1 MSENTDHTKVSET
14 NHQKTKR
21 AKTPNLLQMEAV
33 ECGAA
38 TLSMVLGYYG
48 KYLPLEQLRY
58 DCDVTRDGSKAS
70 NILKA
75 ARKHDLKAKGY
86 RKDPEELLSMK
97 LPAIVHW
104 NFNHFVVLEGM
115 DLKKNKVFLNDPAV
129 GHRVVSYE
137 EFDEAFTG
145 VVLTFEPDDTFEK
158 GGRKPQIWSAI
169 WERIQGYKRDLLFV
183 ILVGL
188 LMIVPGLAIPVFLQL
203 FVDEILVEGLNDWFI
218 PLLIGMGIAALLRG
232 MLEWLKNRYLLRLE
246 TKMSLA
252 TSAKFFWHVL
262 RLPVDFFQQRYAG
275 DIGSRVDTNDDV
287 AELLSRQFARNFLDL
302 LLIVFFFLIMLQY
315 DVVLSLVGLGFAALN
330 ILALRLVADKREE
343 SYSQFQQAEGKL
355 TGVAMSGLQMIETIK
370 ASGGEDDFFR
380 KWAGYMTKVVNAEQ
394 RNAAWGLFL
403 NAVPT
408 ILSAFTTIT
417 ILTLGSLRVMDGYMT
432 IGMLVAFQSLMSS
445 FSEPV
450 ENLVGLGGKLQE
462 AKGDMNRLD
471 DIMKAPI
478 DPQTE
483 QNAHKFEHGTN
494 FDFNIITKKLEGYV
508 EFRNVTFGYSR
519 YAEPLIEDFSLRI
532 EPGERVA
539 LVGGSGSGKS
549 TLAKLLAGLY
559 EPWSGEI
566 LLDGKPRKQ
575 IPREVI
581 NNSLAMV
588 DQDIFLFE
596 GTTKDILTLWDN
608 TIPDQLITQA
618 AKDALI
624 HDVIGSRK
632 DGYEGLI
639 AEGGKNLSGGQRQ
652 RLEIARALVGNPS
665 ILILDEA
672 TSALDPITEKE
683 IENNIRRRSCSVM
696 VVAHRLSTIRDSD
709 EIIVLRYGKIVERG
723 THEELKA
730 IDKAYAALIKM

>member
-1 MSENTDHTKVSET
+1 MSEQKINTTAKV
-14 NHQKTKR
+14 QKTKR

-38 TLSMVLGYYG
+38 SLAMVLGHYG

-75 ARKHDLKAKGY
+75 ARKYGLKAKGY
-86 RKDPEELLSMK
+86 RKDPEELLQM
-97 LPAIVHW
+97 PMPTIIHW
-104 NFNHFVVLEGM
+104 NFNHFLVLEGINRSK
-115 DLKKNKVFLNDPAV
+115 DRVYINDPAQ
-129 GHRVVSYE
+129 GHRVVSYA

-145 VVLTFEPDDTFEK
+145 VALTFEPEPHFTK
-158 GGRKPQIWSAI
+158 GGRKPQIWHAVR
-169 WERIQGYKRDLLFV
+169 ERIKGYKKDLLFV
-183 ILVGL
+183 VLVGL
-188 LMIVPGLAIPVFLQL
+188 LMVVPGLAIPVFLQL
-203 FVDEILVEGLNDWFI
+203 FVDEILVEGLNDWLI
-218 PLLIGMGIAALLRG
+218 PLIMGMGVAALLQG
-232 MLEWLKNRYLLRLE
+232 VLEWLKNRYLLRLE

-252 TSAKFFWHVL
+252 TSSRFFWHVL

-275 DIGSRVDTNDDV
+275 DIGSRVETNSDV
-287 AELLSRQFARNFLDL
+287 SELLSRQFARNFLDL
-302 LLIVFFFLIMLQY
+302 LLIVFFFVIMLQY
-315 DVVLSLVGLGFAALN
+315 DLVLSLVGLGFALVN
-330 ILALRLVADKREE
+330 ILALRLVAEKREE

-394 RNAAWGLFL
+394 KNASWGIFL

-408 ILSAFTTIT
+408 VLSALTTIT
-417 ILTLGSLRVMDGYMT
+417 ILTLGSIRVMDGYMT
-432 IGMLVAFQSLMSS
+432 IGMLVAFQSLMAS

-450 ENLVGLGGKLQE
+450 ENLVNLGGKLQE

-478 DPQTE
+478 DEQTE
-483 QNAHKFEHGTN
+483 QNAHKFEHGQS
-494 FDFNIITKKLEGYV
+494 FDYSIITKKLEGYI

-519 YAEPLIEDFSLRI
+519 YAEPLIEDFNLKI

-559 EPWSGEI
+559 QPWSGEI
-566 LLDGKPRKQ
+566 LLDGKPRNS
-575 IPREVI
+575 IPREVV

-596 GTTKDILTLWDN
+596 GATKEILTLWDN
-608 TIPDQLITQA
+608 TIPDYLITQA
-618 AKDALI
+618 AKDACI

-632 DGYEGLI
+632 DGYEGYI
-639 AEGGKNLSGGQRQ
+639 AEAGKNLSGGQRQ

-665 ILILDEA
+665 VLVLDEA
-672 TSALDPITEKE
+672 TSALDPLTEKE
-683 IENNIRRRSCSVM
+683 IENNIRRRSCSVL

-730 IDKAYAALIKM
+730 KEAAYAALIKM

>member
-1 MSENTDHTKVSET
+1 MSEESPQVLP
-14 NHQKTKR
+14 QKHKSKR

-38 TLSMVLGYYG
+38 TLSMVLGHYG
-48 KYLPLEQLRY
+48 KFLPLEQLRY

-75 ARKHDLKAKGY
+75 ARKHGLKAKGY
-86 RKDPEELLSMK
+86 RKDPEDLLQMS
-97 LPAIVHW
+97 LPVIIHW
-104 NFNHFVVLEGM
+104 NFNHFVVLEGI
-115 DLKKNKVFLNDPAV
+115 DLKKDRVYLNDPAV
-129 GHRVVSYE
+129 GHRVVSYK

-145 VVLTFEPDDTFEK
+145 VVLTFEPEESFEK
-158 GGRKPQIWSAI
+158 GGRKPKVWHAI
-169 WERIQGYKRDLLFV
+169 WERINGYKKDLLYV
-183 ILVGL
+183 ALVGL
-188 LMIVPGLAIPVFLQL
+188 LMIIPGLAIPVFLQL
-203 FVDEILVEGLNDWFI
+203 FVDEILVEGLHDWFA
-218 PLLIGMGIAALLRG
+218 PLLIGMGLAALLQG
-232 MLEWLKNRYLLRLE
+232 ILEWVKNHYLLRLE

-252 TSAKFFWHVL
+252 TSARFFWHIL

-275 DIGSRVDTNDDV
+275 DIGSRIETNDDV

-302 LLIVFFFLIMLQY
+302 LLIVFFFVIMLQY
-315 DVVLSLVGLGFAALN
+315 DVLLSLVGLGLATIN
-330 ILALRLVADKREE
+330 IVALRLVANRREE
-343 SYSQFQQAEGKL
+343 SYSQFQQAEGKM

-394 RNAAWGLFL
+394 RNAGWGIFL

-408 ILSAFTTIT
+408 VLSALTTIT
-417 ILTLGSLRVMDGYMT
+417 ILTLGSLQVMDGYMT
-432 IGMLVAFQSLMSS
+432 IGMLVAFQSLMNS
-445 FSEPV
+445 FSEPI

-478 DPQTE
+478 DAQTE
-483 QNAHKFEHGTN
+483 QNAYKFEYGQN
-494 FDFNIITKKLEGYV
+494 FDYNIITRKLEGYV
-508 EFRNVTFGYSR
+508 EFHNVTFGYSR
-519 YAEPLIEDFSLRI
+519 YAEPLIEDFSLKI

-566 LLDGKPRKQ
+566 LLDGVPRKQ
-575 IPREVI
+575 LPREVI
-581 NNSLAMV
+581 NNSLGMV

-596 GTTKDILTLWDN
+596 GTTKEILTLWDN

-632 DGYEGLI
+632 DGYEGYI

-652 RLEIARALVGNPS
+652 RLEIARTLVNNPS
-665 ILILDEA
+665 VLILDEA
-672 TSALDPITEKE
+672 TSALDPLTEKE
-683 IENNIRRRSCSVM
+683 IENNIRRRSCSVL

-730 IDKAYAALIKM
+730 KEGAYAALIKM

>member
-1 MSENTDHTKVSET
+1 MNESTDHI
-14 NHQKTKR
+14 QKTKR

-75 ARKHDLKAKGY
+75 ARKHGLKAKGY
-86 RKDPEELLSMK
+86 RRDPEELLEMS
-97 LPAIVHW
+97 LPAIIHW
-104 NFNHFVVLEGM
+104 NFNHFVVLEGI
-115 DLKKNKVFLNDPAV
+115 DLKKDKVFLNDPAI

-137 EFDEAFTG
+137 AFDEAFTG
-145 VVLTFEPDDTFEK
+145 VVLTFEPEPTFEK
-158 GGRKPQIWSAI
+158 GGRKPQIWHAI
-169 WERIQGYKRDLLFV
+169 RERIQGYQKDLLFV

-188 LMIVPGLAIPVFLQL
+188 LLLVPGLAIPVFLQL
-203 FVDEILVEGLNDWFI
+203 FVDEILVEGLHDWFT
-218 PLLIGMGIAALLRG
+218 PLLIGMGVAALLRG
-232 MLEWLKNRYLLRLE
+232 VLEWIKNRYLLRLE

-252 TSAKFFWHVL
+252 TSSRFFWHVL

-275 DIGSRVDTNDDV
+275 DIASRVDTNDDV

-315 DVVLSLVGLGFAALN
+315 DVILSLIGLGFAALN
-330 ILALRLVADKREE
+330 ILALRLVANKREE

-355 TGVAMSGLQMIETIK
+355 TGVATNGLQMIETIK

-403 NAVPT
+403 SAVPT
-408 ILSAFTTIT
+408 VLSAFTTIT

-432 IGMLVAFQSLMSS
+432 IGMLVAFQSLMHS
-445 FSEPV
+445 FLDPV
-450 ENLVGLGGKLQE
+450 ENLVNLGGKLQE

-471 DIMKAPI
+471 DIMKASI

-483 QNAHKFEHGTN
+483 QNAHKFEYGTN

-519 YAEPLIEDFSLRI
+519 YAEPLIEDFSLSI

-566 LLDGKPRKQ
+566 LLDGKPRQQ

-596 GTTKDILTLWDN
+596 STTKDLLTLWDN

-632 DGYEGLI
+632 DGYEGMI

-652 RLEIARALVGNPS
+652 RLEIARSLVGNPS

-672 TSALDPITEKE
+672 TSALDPVTEKE
-683 IENNIRRRSCSVM
+683 IENNIRRRSCSVL

-723 THEELKA
+723 THEALKA
-730 IDKAYAALIKM
+730 LDKAYAALIKM

>member
-1 MSENTDHTKVSET
+1 MSEESRQVLLQQHKS
-14 NHQKTKR
+14 KR

-48 KYLPLEQLRY
+48 KFLPLEQLRY

-75 ARKHDLKAKGY
+75 ARKHGLKAKGY
-86 RKDPEELLSMK
+86 RKDPEDLLQMS
-97 LPAIVHW
+97 LPVIIHW
-104 NFNHFVVLEGM
+104 NFNHFVVLEGI
-115 DLKKNKVFLNDPAV
+115 DLKKDRIYLNDPAV
-129 GHRVVSYE
+129 GHRIVSYE
-137 EFDEAFTG
+137 EFDAAFTG
-145 VVLTFEPDDTFEK
+145 VVLTFEPEESFEK
-158 GGRKPQIWSAI
+158 GGRKPKIWHAI
-169 WERIQGYKRDLLFV
+169 WERINGYKKDLLYV

-188 LMIVPGLAIPVFLQL
+188 LMIIPGLAIPVFLQL
-203 FVDEILVEGLNDWFI
+203 FVDEILVEGLHDWFV
-218 PLLIGMGIAALLRG
+218 PLLIGMGLAALLQG
-232 MLEWLKNRYLLRLE
+232 TLEWVKNHYLLRLE

-252 TSAKFFWHVL
+252 TSARFFWHIL

-275 DIGSRVDTNDDV
+275 DIGSRVETNDDV

-302 LLIVFFFLIMLQY
+302 LLIVFFFVIMLQY
-315 DVVLSLVGLGFAALN
+315 DVLLSFVGLGFAAIN
-330 ILALRLVADKREE
+330 IVALRLVASRREE

-394 RNAAWGLFL
+394 RNAGWGIFL

-408 ILSAFTTIT
+408 VLSALTTIT

-432 IGMLVAFQSLMSS
+432 IGMLVAFQSLMNS

-478 DPQTE
+478 DAQTE
-483 QNAHKFEHGTN
+483 QNAYKFEYGQN
-494 FDFNIITKKLEGYV
+494 FDYNIITRKLEGYV

-519 YAEPLIEDFSLRI
+519 YAEPLIEDFSLKI

-566 LLDGKPRKQ
+566 LLDGVPRNQ
-575 IPREVI
+575 LPREVI
-581 NNSLAMV
+581 NNSLGMV

-596 GTTKDILTLWDN
+596 GTTKEILTLWDN

-632 DGYEGLI
+632 DGYEGYI

-652 RLEIARALVGNPS
+652 RLEIARTLVNNPS
-665 ILILDEA
+665 VLILDEA
-672 TSALDPITEKE
+672 TSALDPLTEKE
-683 IENNIRRRSCSVM
+683 IENNIRRRSCSVL
-696 VVAHRLSTIRDSD
+696 VVAHRLSTIRDSRNNF
-709 EIIVLRYGKIVERG
+709 V
-723 THEELKA
+723 
-730 IDKAYAALIKM
+730 